1 MCLNTNNKP
10 KSEDSL
16 LKKMAVTFY
25 LQSKNNIHLGK
36 KAQKQTGQD
45 FLFSK
50 CPGSLVPFPRSPPNQ
65 LAASVSRALSSR
77 QMALSRGSCPTVP
90 DCPGRCLGAL
100 AAVARSSLGTAAAA
114 CVPSVPSVPG
124 LACGCPLHRQM
135 FSLVFRR
142 LLCGDPPWRDC
153 LKSLGFDTLLT
164 LKCLL
169 YTAVST

>member
-1 MCLNTNNKP
+1 
-10 KSEDSL
+10 
-16 LKKMAVTFY
+16 MAVTFY

-77 QMALSRGSCPTVP
+77 QMAPSPGSCPTVP

-124 LACGCPLHRQM
+124 LACGG
-135 FSLVFRR
+135 SYA
-142 LLCGDPPWRDC
+142 GIPP
-153 LKSLGFDTLLT
+153 GGI
-164 LKCLL
+164 
-169 YTAVST
+169 A